1 MRYRKIIRILVALG
15 IVFTF
20 VLAFEFADA
29 WIATASCLV
38 LFFSI
43 FLATRTCPLFDLRN
57 LSITN
62 FWYLSYLAMIFF
74 PAFIVYSY
82 QDGRYRNAYLFAV
95 ESVLI
100 TVPLGWAFATW
111 LGGFERKE
119 IENFYRADLSD
130 GGGAGTLMLRC
141 WLLLIVCLALV
152 FAYVH
157 EVKTIP
163 LLYLLRNPGDAI
175 EAALLREESFKTLDS
190 RLTYF
195 YYLARGTFYPVLIA
209 VAIGAYLEFRGKM
222 WLATMAISFIT
233 GVIFAALT
241 IAKSPVAL
249 IVLVASI
256 FYYVYRHG
264 RLSRKS
270 IAVLLILV
278 LLFPLAVVAYLS
290 HSGSITTW
298 AILGVIAYRLFYL
311 PSEVVYYYFEV
322 FPSHIPYQ
330 YGRGTD
336 KLAKLLGETYF
347 DVPNVVGTY
356 AYPRGLE
363 SISANAAFMAP
374 FYADFGWWGVLLGGV
389 MAGFIMQSAQ
399 IYTLRRRKTI
409 GTVALFAFLM
419 VVFWF
424 LNSTSLPIVLLS
436 DGAILSMVVVWYLD
450 RSTQAGLAP
459 TRPRWV

>member
-1 MRYRKIIRILVALG
+1 MHRQNIIRIVVGLG
-15 IVFTF
+15 LLATF
-20 VLAFEFADA
+20 VLADEFADA
-29 WIATASCLV
+29 WIATASCVV
-38 LFFSI
+38 LMLSI
-43 FLATRTCPLFDLRN
+43 VLATRACPLFDLRHV
-57 LSITN
+57 SITS
-62 FWYLSYLAMIFF
+62 FWYFSYLAMIFF
-74 PAFIVYSY
+74 PAFIVYYY
-82 QDGRYRNAYLFAV
+82 QDGRYRDAYLFAV
-95 ESVLI
+95 ESVLV

-111 LGGFERKE
+111 LGGFKSGE
-119 IENFYRADLSD
+119 IESFYRADLLE
-130 GGGAGTLMLRC
+130 GEPAGTLMLRC
-141 WLLLIVCLALV
+141 WVLLLVCLTLV

-163 LLYLLRNPGDAI
+163 LLYLIRNPGDAI
-175 EAALLREESFKTLDS
+175 EAAFLREEAFKTLDS

-209 VAIGAYLEFRGKM
+209 VAMGAYLEFRGKM
-222 WLATMAISFIT
+222 WFLTLAISLIT
-233 GVIFAALT
+233 GIVFAALT

-249 IVLVASI
+249 IVLVVSI

-278 LLFPLAVVAYLS
+278 LLFPIAVLAYLS
-290 HSGSITTW
+290 HSDSVTTW
-298 AILGVIAYRLFYL
+298 LILGAIAYRLFYL
-311 PSEVVYYYFEV
+311 PAEVVYYYFEV

-336 KLAKLLGETYF
+336 KIAKALGVTYF

-374 FYADFGWWGVLLGGV
+374 FYADFGWWGVLAGGV
-389 MAGFIMQSAQ
+389 LAGFIMQCAQ
-399 IYTLRRRKTI
+399 IYAVRRRKTV
-409 GTVALFAFLM
+409 GTLALFAFL
-419 VVFWF
+419 VVIFWF
-424 LNSTSLPIVLLS
+424 LNSTSLPIVLVS

-450 RSTQAGLAP
+450 RPMQGGLVAV
-459 TRPRWV
+459 RA